1 MKKLKIQLEHCY
13 GIRKLETEFSFE
25 KGFACA
31 LYAPNGAMK
40 SSLALTFQD
49 IASGSPSKDRIFPG
63 RTTVRKVS
71 DENGAELV
79 PDQIF
84 VIQPYDQLFGH
95 TEKTSTLLV
104 DNTLRQEYEKLFADI
119 EEIKKVF
126 LKSMKDQTKSK
137 RDLEREISHTFTK
150 TGDEFFGALRRIR
163 QEVTEQDAA
172 TFASEPYD
180 LIFDDKVQEF
190 LKTKDFRSLLGN
202 YIERYNELLGA
213 STYFKRG
220 VFTYYNAEQIAQTLA
235 KNGFFDAQH
244 TIVLNSDTKV
254 EINTVKDLQG
264 LIENE
269 RDQITKDTELRKR
282 FEEIR
287 EKINK
292 NENLRKFQDYLQDNA
307 QILPMLANLEKLKEE
322 IWKSCI
328 KTHFDLYKD
337 LLDRYESVEKRRREI
352 VETAAK
358 QRTQWEEVVR
368 IFNERFFVPFKLT
381 VQNREAVMLGKES
394 IANLAFE
401 FDDGHATVPIDKATL
416 LQALSTGE
424 KKAFYILNII
434 FEVEAR
440 KKAAQPTLFVVDDIA
455 DSFDYK
461 NKYAIIE
468 YLRDISED
476 SNFRQLILTHNFDF
490 FRTIESR
497 FVPYNQCKMAL
508 KTSDGINIIQA
519 KGIKNVFVNDWK
531 DQFFKDK
538 KKKVASVAFVRN
550 MIEYTK
556 GESDPDYQLLTS
568 LLHWKSDTESITIK
582 QLDDIFNRL
591 FNTSDK
597 SADEKRPV
605 IELIFETANE
615 CLNEPEGINLE
626 NKIVLSIA
634 TRLWAERFMVK
645 AINDS
650 ATVDAIKTT
659 QTPALVRMY
668 KGKFPAEAKDFQ
680 VLHRVMLMTPETIHV
695 NSFMY
700 EPILD
705 MSDDHLR
712 KLLEDVMST
721 FPPTR

>member
-1 MKKLKIQLEHCY
+1 MKKLKIQLENCY
-13 GIRKLETEFSFE
+13 GIRKLETEFVFE
-25 KGFACA
+25 KGLACA

-49 IASGSPSKDRIFPG
+49 IASGRPSKDRIFPA
-63 RTTVRKVS
+63 RTTVRKVM
-71 DENGAELV
+71 DDTGAEV
-79 PDQIF
+79 SPDQIF
-84 VIQPYDQLFGH
+84 VIQPYDQQFGH

-104 DNTLRQEYEKLFADI
+104 DNALRQEYERLFADI

-150 TGDEFFGALRRIR
+150 TGDEFYSALRRIR
-163 QEVTEQDAA
+163 QEVTEQDGAP
-172 TFASEPYD
+172 FASEPYD
-180 LIFDDKVQEF
+180 LIFDDKVLEF
-190 LKTKDFRSLLGN
+190 LKTKDFRSLLAN
-202 YIERYNELLGA
+202 YIERYNELLEA

-235 KNGFFDAQH
+235 KNGFFDARH

-254 EINTVKDLQG
+254 EIKTVKDLQG
-264 LIENE
+264 LIEAE
-269 RDQITKDTELRKR
+269 RDQITKDPELRKR

-287 EKINK
+287 EKIHK
-292 NENLRKFQDYLQDNA
+292 NENLRKFQDHLQNNA
-307 QILPMLANLEKLKEE
+307 QILPLLSNIEKLKEE

-328 KTHFDLYKD
+328 KAHFDLYKD
-337 LLDRYESVEKRRREI
+337 LLDRYESVEKRRRQIE
-352 VETAAK
+352 ETAAK

-381 VQNREAVMLGKES
+381 VQNREAVMLGKDL

-401 FDDGHATVPIDKATL
+401 FDDGHASAPIDKDTL

-468 YLRDISED
+468 YLRDIAED
-476 SNFRQLILTHNFDF
+476 ANFRQLILTHNFDF

-497 FVPYNQCKMAL
+497 FVPYKQCKMAL

-531 DQFFKDK
+531 DEFFKDK

-556 GESDPDYQLLTS
+556 GESDPDYLLLTS
-568 LLHWKSDTESITIK
+568 LLHWKSDTESITVK

-591 FNTSDK
+591 FNTSEK
-597 SADEKRPV
+597 SADENRPV

-626 NKIVLSIA
+626 NKIILSIA
-634 TRLWAERFMVK
+634 TRLWAERFMVN
-645 AINDS
+645 AINDT
-650 ATVDAIKTT
+650 AAVNAITAT

-668 KGKFPAEAKDFQ
+668 KGKFPDEAADFQ

-712 KLLEDVMST
+712 RLLEDVITT
-721 FPPTR
+721 FPTTR

>member
-1 MKKLKIQLEHCY
+1 MKKLKIQLENCY
-13 GIRKLETEFSFE
+13 GIRKLDTELTFE

-49 IASGSPSKDRIFPG
+49 IASGLSSKDRIFSG
-63 RTTVRKVS
+63 RATLRKVS
-71 DENGAELV
+71 DETGAELI

-84 VIQPYDQLFGH
+84 VIQPYDQQFGH

-104 DNTLRQEYEKLFADI
+104 DNALRQEYEKLFADI

-126 LKSMKDQTKSK
+126 LKSMKEQTKSK
-137 RDLEREISHTFTK
+137 RDLESEISHTFTK
-150 TGDEFFGALRRIR
+150 TGHEFYNALRRIR
-163 QEVTEQDAA
+163 QEVAEQDSAQ
-172 TFASEPYD
+172 FASEPYD
-180 LIFDDKVQEF
+180 LIFDEKVLEF

-235 KNGFFDAQH
+235 KNGFFDAKH
-244 TIVLNSDTKV
+244 TIVLNSENKV

-269 RDQITKDTELRKR
+269 RDQITKDPELRKR

-287 EKINK
+287 EKIHK
-292 NENLRKFQDYLQDNA
+292 NENLRKFQDHLQNNP
-307 QILPMLANLEKLKEE
+307 QILPMLSNIEKLKEE

-328 KTHFDLYKD
+328 KTHFDLYQD
-337 LLDRYESVEKRRREI
+337 LLDRYESVEKRRRQIE
-352 VETAAK
+352 EAAAK

-368 IFNERFFVPFKLT
+368 IFNERFFVTFKLT
-381 VQNREAVMLGKES
+381 VQNREAVMLGKEL

-401 FDDGHATVPIDKATL
+401 FDDGKNVAPIDKATL

-440 KKAAQPTLFVVDDIA
+440 KKASQPTLFVVDDIA

-468 YLRDISED
+468 YLRDIAED

-531 DQFFKDK
+531 DEFFKDK
-538 KKKVASVAFVRN
+538 KKKVASVAFIRN

-556 GESDPDYQLLTS
+556 GETDPDYQLLTS
-568 LLHWKSDTESITIK
+568 LLHWKSDTESITVA

-591 FNTSDK
+591 FNTSEK
-597 SADEKRPV
+597 SADDKRPV
-605 IELIFETANE
+605 IELILETANE
-615 CLNEPEGINLE
+615 CLKEPEGINLE
-626 NKIVLSIA
+626 NKIILSIA
-634 TRLWAERFMVK
+634 TRLWAERFMIK

-650 ATVDAIKTT
+650 AAVKAIKAT
-659 QTPALVRMY
+659 QTPTLVRMY
-668 KGKFPAEAKDFQ
+668 KGKFPADAKDFQ

-712 KLLEDVMST
+712 KLLADVMST